1 MGPSL
6 YLLQECAWEVTFE
19 SKAGDVASLEVAR
32 SGTSD
37 FTIDEELTDAEL
49 NSGNRI
55 VVTDD
60 MERQSLWSTFGL
72 NMTVNKLVTCPTM
85 HLRACQSSLDAL
97 SNIGEVSVTM
107 IGPDSRCHIWEV
119 TFISDL
125 GPLPLLV
132 ADDLDL
138 TGTGINVYD
147 QKQLL
152 AFYLHLMGLIMDQL
166 SFQTHPIYPPYTRI
180 EAGMHSILQY
190 ASVLQMQWDLSI
202 HHPPFKYRTSTNL
215 HLHWK

>member
-138 TGTGINVYD
+138 TGTGSMSMTKSNCW
-147 QKQLL
+147 
-152 AFYLHLMGLIMDQL
+152 
-166 SFQTHPIYPPYTRI
+166 
-180 EAGMHSILQY
+180 HST
-190 ASVLQMQWDLSI
+190 SI
-202 HHPPFKYRTSTNL
+202 
-215 HLHWK
+215 